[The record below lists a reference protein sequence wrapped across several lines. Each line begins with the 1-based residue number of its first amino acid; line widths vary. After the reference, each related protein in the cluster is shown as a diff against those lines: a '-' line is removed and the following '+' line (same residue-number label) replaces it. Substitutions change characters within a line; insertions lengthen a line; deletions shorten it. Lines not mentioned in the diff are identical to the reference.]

1 MAYSCWRWIRG
12 SSDAHPE
19 VWDWALTLKSTLA
32 FALAFNLIFFIQE
45 LFLVVPKA
53 FTPGLEP
60 TLFHNNHDW
69 RGHHP
74 LEDLLQGTGALAT
87 LIAGVL
93 FSLWLTRRT
102 PKGDVTRLV
111 LFWLALL
118 GFLSALPQVVI
129 GTVILQNDVGRA
141 MSYLHFTPTARL
153 LASIGAFF
161 AMAVACWR
169 LTPYLLSVAPADES
183 RRGAT
188 ACSPRAIAL
197 PDCHSADRRIPGSQ
211 FHDRSIAA
219 TLRRRV
225 DRGCMDS
232 GGRLAPPPYQHRPA
246 TIPADLLA
254 ARRARLPACT
264 LSAVSPPSRAPRSS
278 GTLNSCNSAGRSV
291 PAHRR
296 TRGPDARR
304 SACTP
309 PRCDPSSDCCRRS
322 R

>member
-1 MAYSCWRWIRG
+1 VTNTAKAALGLAALFLAIPLAYSCWRWVRG
-12 SSDAHPE
+12 LSDALPE
-19 VWDWALTLKSTLA
+19 VWDWRLTLKSTLA

-74 LEDLLQGTGALAT
+74 REDLLQGTGALAT
-87 LIAGVL
+87 VLAGVL
-93 FSLWLTRRT
+93 FSWWLIRRT

-141 MSYLHFTPTARL
+141 MSYLHFTPNARL

-169 LTPYLLSVAPADES
+169 LTPYLLSVAPAGES
-183 RRGAT
+183 RHGAT
-188 ACSPRAIAL
+188 AVRLAAIPCLLAIPLIAAFRVPNSTIEVLL
-197 PDCHSADRRIPGSQ
+197 PPCVDA
-211 FHDRSIAA
+211 SIAA
-219 TLRRRV
+219 VWIVAAAWHPRPINTGMPRSLPTSWLFV
-225 DRGCMDS
+225 ALGC
-232 GGRLAPPPYQHRPA
+232 
-246 TIPADLLA
+246 LLA
-254 ARRARLPACT
+254 LFQLVLRP
-264 LSAVSPPSRAPRSS
+264 
-278 GTLNSCNSAGRSV
+278 GI
-291 PAHRR
+291 
-296 TRGPDARR
+296 DFY
-304 SACTP
+304 
-309 PRCDPSSDCCRRS
+309 
-322 R
+322 

>member
-1 MAYSCWRWIRG
+1 MTNTAKAALALAALFLATPMAYACWRWVRG
-12 SSDAHPE
+12 FSDALPE
-19 VWDWALTLKSTLA
+19 VWDWRLTLKSTLA
-32 FALAFNLIFFIQE
+32 LALAFNLIFFIQE

-69 RGHHP
+69 RGHHQ

-87 LIAGVL
+87 VIAGVL
-93 FSLWLTRRT
+93 FSWWLARRT

-118 GFLSALPQVVI
+118 GFLSALPQVLI

-188 ACSPRAIAL
+188 AVRLALLPCLLAIPLIAAFRVPNSTIEVLL
-197 PDCHSADRRIPGSQ
+197 PPCVDA
-211 FHDRSIAA
+211 SIAA
-219 TLRRRV
+219 AWIV
-225 DRGCMDS
+225 
-232 GGRLAPPPYQHRPA
+232 AAAWHPRPVN
-246 TIPADLLA
+246 TG
-254 ARRARLPACT
+254 LP
-264 LSAVSPPSRAPRSS
+264 
-278 GTLNSCNSAGRSV
+278 RSV
-291 PAHRR
+291 PVSWLFVALGCLLALFQLVLRP
-296 TRGPDARR
+296 GIDFY
-304 SACTP
+304 
-309 PRCDPSSDCCRRS
+309 
-322 R
+322 

>member
-1 MAYSCWRWIRG
+1 M
-12 SSDAHPE
+12 
-19 VWDWALTLKSTLA
+19 
-32 FALAFNLIFFIQE
+32 
-45 LFLVVPKA
+45 VPKA

-87 LIAGVL
+87 VIAGVL

-153 LASIGAFF
+153 LASIGA
-161 AMAVACWR
+161 
-169 LTPYLLSVAPADES
+169 LLRHGRGVLAPDSLSTFGCVRGRIAPR
-183 RRGAT
+183 RRGRSSRGT
-188 ACSPRAIAL
+188 AL
-197 PDCHSADRRIPGSQ
+197 PACHSADRRVPGSKL
-211 FHDRSIAA
+211 HDRSIAA
-219 TLRRRV
+219 ALRGRV

-232 GGRLAPPPYQHRPA
+232 GGGLAPAPHQHRPA
-246 TIPADLLA
+246 TIPAALLA
-254 ARRARLPACT
+254 AHRARLPACI
-264 LSAVSPPSRAPRSS
+264 LSAGAS
-278 GTLNSCNSAGRSV
+278 
-291 PAHRR
+291 
-296 TRGPDARR
+296 TRNRLLLTRHEVQGY
-304 SACTP
+304 
-309 PRCDPSSDCCRRS
+309 
-322 R
+322 